1 MSSAEEEDA
10 RRRLRASNA
19 WGKIKARY
27 EAELFA
33 CLPEA
38 HASRAV
44 PNDRGRRFHD
54 TRDGRLAAGVVRDV
68 LEALGMES
76 TLRVFETECGIASP
90 LGRAE
95 VDRELGID
103 HPTSSQPLLVE
114 VLRRFSQRAVAASEP
129 VDPPTTSSSAPV
141 PVPPSPLPPSPVAP
155 PPPSPPR
162 PSVASPELSR
172 PKTAPRNAPRSR
184 PAIGAL
190 VERDANDLPRVYEE
204 ARPEEQP
211 ARKPASASPEVD
223 ARPSTRGT
231 RGDSDRSSATSF
243 DVVDAVIAREQ
254 AESTAMAGRVTLT
267 PSSFADEAPAPKPK
281 IERPATR
288 PVAPRA
294 LDGSYELDES
304 GEVVE
309 ELDESVDEASV
320 SDSPELELDEDD
332 ATPTPP
338 SLPEDEEVEIDYHDA
353 SVGDV
358 SFAAESA
365 PIEELESV
373 PEGASLDDED
383 FELDV
388 EDVY

>member
-1 MSSAEEEDA
+1 
-10 RRRLRASNA
+10 
-19 WGKIKARY
+19 
-27 EAELFA
+27 
-33 CLPEA
+33 
-38 HASRAV
+38 
-44 PNDRGRRFHD
+44 
-54 TRDGRLAAGVVRDV
+54 
-68 LEALGMES
+68 
-76 TLRVFETECGIASP
+76 
-90 LGRAE
+90 
-95 VDRELGID
+95 
-103 HPTSSQPLLVE
+103 
-114 VLRRFSQRAVAASEP
+114 
-129 VDPPTTSSSAPV
+129 
-141 PVPPSPLPPSPVAP
+141 
-155 PPPSPPR
+155 
-162 PSVASPELSR
+162 
-172 PKTAPRNAPRSR
+172 
-184 PAIGAL
+184 
-190 VERDANDLPRVYEE
+190 
-204 ARPEEQP
+204 
-211 ARKPASASPEVD
+211 
-223 ARPSTRGT
+223 
-231 RGDSDRSSATSF
+231 
-243 DVVDAVIAREQ
+243 
-254 AESTAMAGRVTLT
+254 MAGRVTLT

-320 SDSPELELDEDD
+320 SDPPELELDEDD